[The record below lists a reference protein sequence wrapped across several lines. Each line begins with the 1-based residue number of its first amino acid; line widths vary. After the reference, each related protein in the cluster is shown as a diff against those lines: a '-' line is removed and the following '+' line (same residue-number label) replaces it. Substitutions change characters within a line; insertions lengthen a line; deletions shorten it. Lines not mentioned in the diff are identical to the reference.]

1 MRVVEV
7 VSGSGGGGKGSLEV
21 GPHIC
26 CKGSDVGVGVGS
38 GEASGARDRNS
49 CMWKREKESA
59 IELSTPGMCLAVMW
73 KFCMA
78 ASSMRFRRRCMICGQ
93 WLVPEAMQ

>member
-78 ASSMRFRRRCMICGQ
+78 AIVLATIWTQKLGFTVKLINSR
-93 WLVPEAMQ
+93 